1 MPTKSEN
8 IGFGAAIKSEGN
20 GDYSRDAIILAS
32 GNGILLPGT
41 VLGKITA
48 SGKYKQ
54 YTPGAADGT
63 QNAVAVLYGYHDTTS
78 ADQNA
83 TGCFRVAEVWTARLQ
98 WGAAVVNQGQKD
110 TAVAALLA
118 LGVVARA

>member
-1 MPTKSEN
+1 MPTKSETL
-8 IGFGAAIKSEGN
+8 GTGAAIKSEGN
-20 GDYSRDAIILAS
+20 GDVSRDTIVLAS

-63 QNAVAVLYGYHDTTS
+63 QNAAGVLYGYHDTTS
-78 ADQNA
+78 ADQA
-83 TGCFRVAEVWTARLQ
+83 AVAIVRQAEVWTARLQ
-98 WGAAVVNQGQKD
+98 WGAAVTTQPQKD
-110 TAVAALLA
+110 TATAALLA
-118 LGVVARA
+118 LGVVPRA